1 MSGIIKSANM
11 EPATVL
17 SLTGQLSSAP
27 VVAIATYD
35 KERNDLLQRIAKLE
49 QKLLMQD
56 SEIGELRVNV
66 IHAREEGVEQGYE
79 SGLAAAH
86 DRQSERLA
94 LLEEAIQ
101 RAQSD
106 LVKSLS
112 ALSRLSALLARDC
125 VEIILG
131 NAADRIDFIGRII
144 ESQVARVDRAM
155 LIDVRVSRL
164 DFPDEGEV
172 AGLIRRTGLAT
183 FNVLAADD
191 MPSGSCTIALRLG
204 SISVGIDQQWSV
216 LRNLLGEM
224 ALPENAP

>member
-1 MSGIIKSANM
+1 M
-11 EPATVL
+11 EKATVR
-17 SLTGQLSSAP
+17 SLAGQISSAP
-27 VVAIATYD
+27 IVAIATYD
-35 KERNDLLQRIAKLE
+35 EERDNFLQRIAKLE
-49 QKLLMQD
+49 ERLHVRD
-56 SEIGELRVNV
+56 AEIGELRLS
-66 IHAREEGVEQGYE
+66 IIGAREDGLEQGYE

-101 RAQSD
+101 RAQAD
-106 LVKSLS
+106 LVESLS

-125 VEIILG
+125 VEIVLG
-131 NAADRIDFIGRII
+131 SATDRIDFIGRII
-144 ESQVARVDRAM
+144 ESQVARIDRAM
-155 LIDVRVSRL
+155 LVDVRVSRL

-172 AGLIRRTGLAT
+172 ATLIKRTGLAT
-183 FNVLAADD
+183 FNVLAADE